1 MNWTDGILTILM
13 NSNKGIDV
21 TILLMLFIS
30 RANFID
36 SGSKL
41 EVPAGMIIIA
51 SVATMF
57 VTALIHLWQ

>member
-1 MNWTDGILTILM
+1 MNEQIFGTALLVLVLM
-13 NSNKGIDV
+13 I
-21 TILLMLFIS
+21 FIS
-30 RANFID
+30 RANFIE
-36 SGSKL
+36 SGSKW